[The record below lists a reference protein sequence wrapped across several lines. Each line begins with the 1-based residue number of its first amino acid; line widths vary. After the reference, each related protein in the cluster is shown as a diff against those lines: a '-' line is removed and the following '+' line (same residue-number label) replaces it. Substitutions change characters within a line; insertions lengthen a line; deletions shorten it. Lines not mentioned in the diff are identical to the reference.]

1 MLIVFLYVDDLIYT
15 GNDSAMI
22 ENFKQSMMLEFEMTD
37 LGKMHYFLGIKV
49 VQSAVGVFIS
59 QKKYM

>member
-1 MLIVFLYVDDLIYT
+1 MDDLIYT

-37 LGKMHYFLGIKV
+37 LGKMHYFLGLKV